1 MNIVTTTSAAEVPTV
16 GSSESVS
23 RREFVARLR
32 RTTLFMVPVVA
43 AIALTAPSASAG
55 Y

>member
-1 MNIVTTTSAAEVPTV
+1 MNTVTTTAAAEVPKV
-16 GSSESVS
+16 GSSEGVS

-32 RTTLFMVPVVA
+32 RATLFVAPAVA
-43 AIALTAPSASAG
+43 AIALTAPSVSAG